1 MFFPSL
7 HKSLAEKSESK
18 MSEYHFHREPSENA
32 YFLMHLKQA
41 SMSAS
46 EIHPSTADFFTQRP
60 CWETAPRSLNVD
72 QRAKYFADCFY
83 LWR

>member
-18 MSEYHFHREPSENA
+18 MSEYHFHREPSENT

-46 EIHPSTADFFTQRP
+46 EIHPSTADFFYTKAMLGDSSP
-60 CWETAPRSLNVD
+60 LPKCGSAS
-72 QRAKYFADCFY
+72 
-83 LWR
+83 

>member
-18 MSEYHFHREPSENA
+18 MSEYHFHREPSENT

-46 EIHPSTADFFTQRP
+46 EIHPSTADTKAMLGDSSP
-60 CWETAPRSLNVD
+60 LPKCGSAS
-72 QRAKYFADCFY
+72 
-83 LWR
+83 